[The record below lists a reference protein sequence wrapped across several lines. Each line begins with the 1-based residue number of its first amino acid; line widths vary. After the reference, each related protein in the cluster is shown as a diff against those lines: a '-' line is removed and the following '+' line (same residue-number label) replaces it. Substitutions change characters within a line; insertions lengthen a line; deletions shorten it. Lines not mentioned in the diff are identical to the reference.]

1 MPPVRLRHIHLP
13 CSPSQGT
20 FPSYQTAAAL
30 QELLRRRQLDY
41 QDADSSSPSNSGLIP
56 PHPTLI
62 SFTPQPT
69 YTLGRRQAPTHTA
82 SSSPA
87 PSSLSP
93 AEISRLKAPLH
104 VRLSSARSL
113 PTQGL
118 APTGA
123 EKNTDAHP
131 HTEHV
136 FHPSVLTSPRGGLA
150 TYHGPGQVVLWPV
163 MVINSSTR
171 ALGHKHFTVRCYS
184 RLLERTT
191 ISLLRRL
198 FGLAGFTTDDPGVW
212 VRTPPAP
219 GSLGGGG
226 HGNGDGEARKISALG
241 IHLRRHVSSLGA
253 ALNLD
258 MPTTRAVGSV
268 AAAAAA
274 TTTMTTQ
281 RRGEAEADEEVN
293 PWERFVACG
302 LAGKGVTCVEEELLA
317 AGGTGIPG
325 LDSEVVARAWAEEL
339 AEGMGLG
346 AQAVE
351 LVGRD
356 EADEL
361 VAAARRDGYVDA
373 ARGDEL

>member
-13 CSPSQGT
+13 ASPSQGI
-20 FPSYQTAAAL
+20 FPSYQAAAGL
-30 QELLRRRQLDY
+30 QELLRRRQLDH
-41 QDADSSSPSNSGLIP
+41 QDAESRSPLERGLQP

-69 YTLGRRQAPTHTA
+69 YTLGRRQAQAHSA
-82 SSSPA
+82 
-87 PSSLSP
+87 SLSP
-93 AEISRLKAPLH
+93 ADVSRLKAPLH
-104 VRLSSARSL
+104 IRPSSAHAR
-113 PTQGL
+113 PTQGLAQGL

-123 EKNTDAHP
+123 GSNTADP
-131 HTEHV
+131 PSTEHV

-198 FGLAGFTTDDPGVW
+198 FGLAAFTTDDPGVW
-212 VRTPPAP
+212 VRTPSAPPAP
-219 GSLGGGG
+219 GPPGPPGAAAGA
-226 HGNGDGEARKISALG
+226 DGELRKISALG

-253 ALNLD
+253 AINLD
-258 MPTTRAVGSV
+258 MPTTRA
-268 AAAAAA
+268 ARPA
-274 TTTMTTQ
+274 TLQ
-281 RRGEAEADEEVN
+281 QPRGERPDETTN
-293 PWERFVACG
+293 PWARFVACG
-302 LAGKGVTCVEEELLA
+302 LAGRGVTCVEEELLA

-351 LVGRD
+351 PVGRD
-356 EADEL
+356 ETEEL
-361 VAAARRDGYVDA
+361 VVASRRGGYA
-373 ARGDEL
+373 GSL